1 MDGTGR
7 MNLPNIAYT
16 IKTPTNIAVD
26 PLTSWVYWSETD
38 SEVERVSRY
47 DGSRDFS
54 LSLRNT
60 GDVFGLTIHGDY
72 IYWTDRFLSSRA
84 LVRAHKLSGDG
95 EKVILENYSGL
106 SGLVAVNST
115 TDIGGSL

>member
-7 MNLPNIAYT
+7 VNLPNVAYT

-26 PLTSWVYWSETD
+26 PLTGWVYWSEAD

-47 DGSRDFS
+47 NGFRDFS
-54 LSLRNT
+54 LSLSDT
-60 GDVFGLTIHGDY
+60 EDVFGLAIHGDY

-84 LVRAHKLSGDG
+84 LVRAEKSTGD
-95 EKVILENYSGL
+95 EEEVILVGYPGL
-106 SGLVAVNST
+106 RGLVAVNST
-115 TDIGGSL
+115 AETGRIL

>member
-7 MNLPNIAYT
+7 MNLPNITYT

-47 DGSRDFS
+47 DGSHDFS
-54 LSLRNT
+54 LSLSDT

-84 LVRAHKLSGDG
+84 LVRAQKSSGDG
-95 EKVILENYSGL
+95 EEVILENYAGL

-115 TDIGGSL
+115 TDIGRSL

>member
-1 MDGTGR
+1 MDGTSR

-60 GDVFGLTIHGDY
+60 GDVFGLAIHGDY

-84 LVRAHKLSGDG
+84 LVRAQKLSG
-95 EKVILENYSGL
+95 EWEEVILVNYAGL

-115 TDIGGSL
+115 TDTGGSL